1 MYTELKNLQL
11 PEVDSKFEKLR
22 AIITGIFDEN
32 QHIADN
38 KVMIFCTF
46 RATIRYLKDKLQK
59 GFSDT
64 YIETI
69 TGEDDIDARDEKR
82 KKFVEN
88 TRKTVLICSEVAG
101 EGLDFQSCHYLV
113 NYDMPWNPAKLEQR
127 AGRVDRIGQKAEI
140 IKIFNLVNKYTIE
153 DHIVAKLFERVKLF
167 NSTIGPLAELLGR
180 YQKDFTN
187 KLLRTERT
195 EEEKEAYER
204 VILANI
210 NDRKREQDAF
220 EEKQLESFGAMDH
233 FYDEKCK
240 QNTYFKENEIK
251 FIWEYFIEE
260 YIKLHQIEIK
270 TSFDN
275 NICSI
280 QVDNKVGDMFLE
292 LTRSGL
298 SRQFNKKKKE
308 KYNRKIHVL
317 KEKNKSI
324 RLTFN
329 HKCALENLSIEYLNI
344 THPFIQGALNSLRNT
359 YQQNKKLLIYHAN
372 TEKIPSGSYIIFIYR
387 FYIINCKDA
396 QREFVEERHYIYDLN
411 KSSGNW
417 DKGEDVFNDVIT
429 EGPEQGPEGNIEY
442 NNLEEIK
449 DVLKKERCE
458 MAQTILN
465 EYRHMYNNKTSLQ
478 RLAIANHY
486 TGEIMSIRNSLRFMH
501 DPLMRDENLKEID
514 HLEKEKKHKIEQLKE
529 MDLRI
534 DLKCTGILYII
545 NKEEVHG

>member
-1 MYTELKNLQL
+1 MYTELKNLPL
-11 PEVDSKFEKLR
+11 PKVDSKFKKLR
-22 AIITGIFDEN
+22 EVISGIFDEN

-59 GFSDT
+59 DFPDAYVG
-64 YIETI
+64 TI
-69 TGEDDIDARDEKR
+69 SGEDDIDARDEKR
-82 KKFVEN
+82 KRFVEN
-88 TRKTVLICSEVAG
+88 TKKTVLICSEVAG

-127 AGRVDRIGQKAEI
+127 VGRIDRIGQKAEI

-187 KLLRTERT
+187 KLLRTQRT
-195 EEEKEAYER
+195 AAEKEAYER

-210 NDRKREQDAF
+210 SDRKKEQEAF
-220 EEKQLESFGAMDH
+220 EERQLESFGTMDY

-240 QNTYFKENEIK
+240 KNTYFKENEIK
-251 FIWEYFIEE
+251 FTWEYFIDE

-270 TSFDN
+270 TSFGN

-280 QVDNKVGDMFLE
+280 HVDSNVGDMFLE
-292 LTRSGL
+292 LTRVGL

-308 KYNRKIHVL
+308 EYERKIHML
-317 KEKNKSI
+317 KEKNKPI

-329 HKCALENLSIEYLNI
+329 HRCALDNLSIEYLNI
-344 THPFIQGALNSLRNT
+344 THPFVQGALQFLKGT
-359 YQQNKKLLIYHAN
+359 YRQNKKLLICHAN
-372 TEKIPSGSYIIFIYR
+372 TKKIPNGNYIMLIYR
-387 FYIINCKDA
+387 FYIINCKDVE
-396 QREFVEERHYIYDLN
+396 REVVEERYYIYDLN

-417 DKGEDVFNDVIT
+417 DEGEDVFNDIIV
-429 EGPEQGPEGNIEY
+429 EGPGQGPESNIKYNIE
-442 NNLEEIK
+442 EIE
-449 DVLKKERCE
+449 DVLKKDKCE

-465 EYRHMYNNKTSLQ
+465 EYRHIYNNKIGLQ
-478 RLAIANHY
+478 KLAIANYY
-486 TGEIMSIRNSLRFMH
+486 TSQIMSIKNNLQFIH
-501 DPLMRDENLKEID
+501 DPFTRDENLKEID
-514 HLEKEKKHKIEQLKE
+514 RLEEQKRHKIEQLEKT
-529 MDLRI
+529 DLRI
-534 DLKCTGILYII
+534 DIKCTGIIYIV
-545 NKEEVHG
+545 NKEMVYG